1 MFMPMN
7 ICISMCV
14 VNQVINMTNINN
26 MTKYATLI
34 AKKLPINFN
43 LKRKTNY

>member
-1 MFMPMN
+1 M
-7 ICISMCV
+7 
-14 VNQVINMTNINN
+14 VNQVIN

-34 AKKLPINFN
+34 AKILHINFN